1 MPRDCQDHYRLKR
14 FKTDGDIARNRII
27 MQKVM
32 ILGLLAA
39 VYAVAQQRETSVT
52 HERDQHAEDAWK
64 TVFPNLLA

>member
-1 MPRDCQDHYRLKR
+1 MSRDCQDHYRLKR
-14 FKTDGDIARNRII
+14 FKTDGDIARNRTI

-39 VYAVAQQRETSVT
+39 VYAVAQQRETSVN
-52 HERDQHAEDAWK
+52 HERDQQAEDAWK